1 MPMKISSAGKVL
13 SRTSAR
19 NSFLINQLATPGLG
33 SLMARRYVEG
43 TGQLLLALL
52 GFGLFLA
59 WFIFLMLKTLR
70 DVDEQGAS
78 THSVAWIGEAGAAVF
93 ALSWIWS
100 LMTSLSLL
108 REAKANEPP
117 RIAPL

>member
-1 MPMKISSAGKVL
+1 MKTSSAGKVL
-13 SRTSAR
+13 SRASAR

-33 SLMARRYVEG
+33 SLMARRYLEG

-52 GFGLFLA
+52 GFGLILA
-59 WFIFLMLKTLR
+59 WFTFLMVKMFR
-70 DVDEQGAS
+70 DVDEPGAS

-93 ALSWIWS
+93 LLSWIWS
-100 LMTSLSLL
+100 LMTSLNLM

-117 RIAPL
+117 QITAM